1 MFAGT
6 SNLFY
11 PHKDINTLFHTVNK
25 QLIKVNHWFRTNKLS
40 LNVKKTKNQLITWN
54 NKTFHKPSTKD
65 DQPLKISELVI
76 SSKLIEQKSFV
87 KFLGVILDEYI
98 SWKDHIWQVENK
110 IAKNIGLLC
119 RAKHL
124 CNTSSIKSIYFSY
137 IIHILT

>member
-25 QLIKVNHWFRTNKLS
+25 QLIKVNHWFKTNKLS

-110 IAKNIGLLC
+110 ILL
-119 RAKHL
+119 KVF
-124 CNTSSIKSIYFSY
+124 IF
-137 IIHILT
+137 HISFIS